1 MPRGVATAPR
11 PLTTYEPDPNRI
23 LSLNC
28 HGLNIP
34 ERRTQL
40 LRDLY
45 ARRISIA
52 FLQETHF
59 KEGAAP
65 MLKSKHYPNAACSNH
80 PTARRAGVAILLEAK
95 QQFCEADRLSDANG
109 RYLFLKGDIQD
120 RRYTF
125 ARIYVPNNNQAQYI
139 RKSLL
144 KLSSFTEGTLILG
157 GDFHVPLHPL
167 TDLSTG
173 HSCITEAEIAAAHWS
188 DHGPVTLKIDSPR
201 MRPTSWAWR
210 LQDSLLL
217 DLTVREQVSEELN
230 SYFMLNA
237 TRDHVATTIWEAHKS
252 VIRGT
257 LMHLASKKRK
267 ESQRQITDLVDCI
280 STLEAQHN
288 RSHLEST
295 YAELLEARRQLQK
308 HMMTHHY
315 RSLQRSKAFFYQH
328 ANKGGRLLAR
338 ILKGPQGLAQVNRLR
353 QADDTIT
360 QFPDKIASEFRTFYS
375 SLYNIPQPTQP
386 NEIVDRNEK
395 MRNYIKTY
403 GNRRTW
409 SDQSS

>member
-1 MPRGVATAPR
+1 MAPR
-11 PLTTYEPDPNRI
+11 PLMIYEPDPFRI

-95 QQFCEADRLSDANG
+95 LQFREADRLSDANG
-109 RYLFLKGDIQD
+109 RYLLHKGDIQE

-125 ARIYVPNNNQAQYI
+125 ATLYVPNNNQAQYI
-139 RKSLL
+139 GKSLL

-157 GDFHVPLHPL
+157 GDFNVPLHRL
-167 TDLSTG
+167 TNSSTG
-173 HSCITEAEIAAAHWS
+173 HSCITQGALRNILKSLRNLRLVDCWCAMHPDDREYTHYTTIHKRYSRIDYIFMQQEQLTRIQTAEIGAAHWS

-210 LQDSLLL
+210 LQD
-217 DLTVREQVSEELN
+217 
-230 SYFMLNA
+230 
-237 TRDHVATTIWEAHKS
+237 
-252 VIRGT
+252 
-257 LMHLASKKRK
+257 
-267 ESQRQITDLVDCI
+267 
-280 STLEAQHN
+280 
-288 RSHLEST
+288 
-295 YAELLEARRQLQK
+295 
-308 HMMTHHY
+308 
-315 RSLQRSKAFFYQH
+315 
-328 ANKGGRLLAR
+328 
-338 ILKGPQGLAQVNRLR
+338 
-353 QADDTIT
+353 
-360 QFPDKIASEFRTFYS
+360 
-375 SLYNIPQPTQP
+375 
-386 NEIVDRNEK
+386 
-395 MRNYIKTY
+395 
-403 GNRRTW
+403 
-409 SDQSS
+409 